1 MLHQDRDWFHDFT
14 IWNRTVKRQRT
25 AMGAWL
31 GVGGCYE
38 VDCTSPTLHSTK
50 STKSTSATVRHQ
62 STSGSNAKVQ
72 GRWISRRRQKA
83 EISSNCQD
91 FKISG
96 FLAICKSRWETK
108 LERFIWFM
116 WQFLCLRSTITI
128 VRLHLCTLLVSCPFT
143 LHNLMRWQSFKYDKG
158 DSG

>member
-1 MLHQDRDWFHDFT
+1 MYQWGQSQVLHHPDHSVLKVWKQEILFATDDFAIWNFGIVLFHQDRDWFHDFT

-83 EISSNCQD
+83 EISSNCRGQD
-91 FKISG
+91 F
-96 FLAICKSRWETK
+96 
-108 LERFIWFM
+108 RFF
-116 WQFLCLRSTITI
+116 WQFANPDEKQNSRDSFDLCGNSS
-128 VRLHLCTLLVSCPFT
+128 V
-143 LHNLMRWQSFKYDKG
+143 
-158 DSG
+158 